1 MKRSMHKNGSF
12 LEKNARYYSLD
23 LMHIADVKRKG
34 LFFYTGY

>member
-1 MKRSMHKNGSF
+1 MNHSMHKNGSF

-34 LFFYTGY
+34 LAY